1 VERQS
6 HQKSGRAANH
16 GGKVLFELSKKEI
29 ILGMFSGNEVGE
41 VGDCFFFY

>member
-1 VERQS
+1 MERQS
-6 HQKSGRAANH
+6 HQAANH

-41 VGDCFFFY
+41 VGDC